1 MQARSRRR
9 LLQASLALAG
19 LGLLA
24 GCGVPLNP
32 WARSPRVYRLGYLG
46 LLTAEAAAPNLDAFR
61 EGLRELGYV
70 EGHTHTL
77 EVRLAEGRPER
88 LGELAA
94 ELVRAELDVLVT
106 SGTEAIRAAMQAT
119 TTIPIVFAASG
130 DPVARGFVASLARP
144 GGNVTGITQE
154 GGEESAKRLELLK
167 EAFPT
172 IARVAVLWNRAVAP
186 GFRQSE
192 VAAQALGL
200 QVLSLEVQDPD
211 NLERVLTT
219 AAGGRVDGLA
229 VHGAAVFF
237 GARAR
242 QILEF
247 ARQNRLPAMYAT
259 TEFAQAGGLLTYAPN
274 IPAQFRRSATYVDKI
289 LKGAK
294 PADLPVEGRTCA
306 SFVTPCRSRRLNID
320 GRDRPLGPQSAG
332 RSADRRDDD
341 ET

>member
-1 MQARSRRR
+1 MSRRR
-9 LLQASLALAG
+9 FVQRSLALG
-19 LGLLA
+19 SLGLLA
-24 GCGVPLNP
+24 GCGVPLTP
-32 WARSPRVYRLGYLG
+32 WAKSPRLYRLGYLG

-61 EGLRELGYV
+61 AGLRELRYV

-77 EVRLAEGRPER
+77 EVRMAEGRAER

-94 ELVRAELDVLVT
+94 NLVRAELDVLVT

-172 IARVAVLWNRAVAP
+172 ITRVAVLWNQAVAL

-200 QVLSLEVQDPD
+200 QVLSLEVRDPD
-211 NLERVLTT
+211 DLDRVL
-219 AAGGRVDGLA
+219 AAADEGRADGLA
-229 VHGAAVFF
+229 VHGAAAFS

-242 QILEF
+242 RIMEF
-247 ARQNRLPAMYAT
+247 ARQNRLPAIYAT
-259 TEFAQAGGLLTYAPN
+259 TEFAQTGGLLTYAPN
-274 IPAQFRRSATYVDKI
+274 IPAQFRRAATHVDKI

-294 PADLPVEGRTCA
+294 PADLPVEGPTKWDFVVNFRTA
-306 SFVTPCRSRRLNID
+306 QS
-320 GRDRPLGPQSAG
+320 LGLMIPQSVLQRAT
-332 RSADRRDDD
+332 
-341 ET
+341 EVIQ

>member
-1 MQARSRRR
+1 MQVLSRRR
-9 LLQASLALAG
+9 LLQAGLALSG
-19 LGLLA
+19 LGLAA
-24 GCGVPLNP
+24 GCTVPLNP
-32 WARSPRVYRLGYLG
+32 LARSPRLYRLGYLG
-46 LLTAEAAAPNLDAFR
+46 LLTAEGAAPNLDAFR

-70 EGHTHTL
+70 EGQTHTL
-77 EVRLAEGRPER
+77 ELRLADGRPER

-94 ELVRAELDVLVT
+94 NLVRAELDVLLT

-130 DPVARGFVASLARP
+130 DPVAKGFVASLARP

-172 IARVAVLWNRAVAP
+172 IARVAVLWNQAVAP
-186 GFRQSE
+186 GFRQTE

-211 NLERVLTT
+211 DLDTVLAT
-219 AAGGRVDGLA
+219 AAGGRADGLA
-229 VHGAAVFF
+229 VHGAAVFS

-242 QILEF
+242 QIVEF

-259 TEFAQAGGLLTYAPN
+259 TELAWAGGLLTYAPN
-274 IPAQFRRSATYVDKI
+274 IPAQFRRAATYVEKI

-294 PADLPVEGRTCA
+294 PADLPVEGPTRWDFVVNLRTA
-306 SFVTPCRSRRLNID
+306 QD
-320 GRDRPLGPQSAG
+320 LGLSIPQSVLQRAT
-332 RSADRRDDD
+332 
-341 ET
+341 EIVQ